1 VRGLLR
7 DHGSLSYWTRGCRY
21 EKEYRAAPDEPDHG
35 RELFGRHDRP
45 LPATSEAKAALH
57 MKDFTKKIAGDCR
70 NMAILLN
77 EIGGSCHALASDPML
92 RFQEI
97 LAEKKGSGGRH
108 E

>member
-1 VRGLLR
+1 
-7 DHGSLSYWTRGCRY
+7 
-21 EKEYRAAPDEPDHG
+21 
-35 RELFGRHDRP
+35 
-45 LPATSEAKAALH
+45 